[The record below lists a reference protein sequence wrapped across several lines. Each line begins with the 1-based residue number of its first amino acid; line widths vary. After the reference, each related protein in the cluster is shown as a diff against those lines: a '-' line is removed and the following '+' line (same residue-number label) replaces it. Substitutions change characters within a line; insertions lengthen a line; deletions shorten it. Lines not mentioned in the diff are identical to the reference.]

1 MIINPLLTELRSHP
15 RRYLGLAL
23 VVGTLGMFLWTQT
36 ARATTFLVT
45 ETADL
50 ADANLADNFCDVD
63 PGTAGDQCTLRAA
76 VQEANDTFGVD
87 IITLPAG
94 TYILTIT
101 GTDNTSAIGD
111 LDIREDVT
119 INGDGPMS
127 TTIDASGLSP
137 TTDRVLHLIGS
148 GVHVFINDV
157 TITGGNVA
165 ADSGG
170 GIYNQNAELTLHN
183 SWLINNTADIGGGL
197 ANSNGLVT
205 IDASMVTTNTA
216 TTDAGGLHTSGG
228 RLLVI
233 NTRLADNTAAT
244 GGGAFNANGQMSLSG
259 SVISGNTATNGEG
272 GGVVNNGGTLTI
284 TTSSLTGNSA
294 YDGGGL
300 YNHPSST
307 ALISHSA
314 MISNSVSDPSPDPAN
329 GGGFFN
335 AGTVT
340 LLNDTLSGNTATENG
355 GGGFTSAGTTNL
367 NNVTIVLNTANNGGG
382 LRVNG
387 GTLNLK
393 NTLVALNTATL
404 LLAGDDCSGS
414 LTSQGYNLIGIYDP
428 LACTFVAGAGDQ
440 IGSPG
445 TPLDPLIGPLA
456 NNGGPTLTHKL
467 LNGSPAIWAGN
478 PALPGSGGNAC
489 AFDDQRG
496 VARQVLCDI
505 GAYDGSEPPT
515 PTPTA
520 TATRT
525 RTPTPTATSTA
536 TPTSTLT
543 PTPTATSTA
552 TRTAT
557 VTPTQ
562 TLTHT
567 PTNTPTTTATPTSTH
582 TPTPTAT
589 PTSTRTPT
597 PTATATTTRT
607 PTPTNT
613 PTPVVIVVDTAVD
626 ETITNGRCSLRE
638 AILAANTD
646 TAVDACPAGYGHD
659 TISLPAQTY
668 TLTIAGTGED
678 GDLTG
683 DLDITADLTLNGSGA
698 ASTII
703 NANGIDR
710 VFHTLGNVQVTF
722 TNLAIRGGNES
733 TSGGGGLYNSGSSVS
748 LDSVTVISNTST
760 EGGGI
765 YNSGI
770 LTLTASTLMSNT
782 ASNRGG
788 GLRNDFGGLAT
799 LSFANVLTNV
809 ATSNGGGLYSTGA
822 LVVVNS
828 TIANNRSNNDGGG
841 LEIRDSSVS
850 VTSTLTLSNSTVSGN
865 VSVTGGGGAQFRG
878 SSTSG
883 PVVVVIVNT
892 TFSGN
897 STGTSGGG
905 GFRNNTDAQTT
916 LTNVTIANNSA
927 ANNGGGLRN
936 NSTLMVKNV
945 LLANN
950 PTGGNCDNDPF
961 TSLGYNLSSDTS
973 CATSLNGPGDRNNIS
988 PLIGSLANNGG
999 PTLTH
1004 AIPINSPA
1012 SNAGTNVGCPA
1023 TDQRGVTRDAHCD
1036 IGAYEFPT
1044 KMLMLPV
1051 IRR

>member
-1 MIINPLLTELRSHP
+1 MMLNSFLTTLRSHP
-15 RRYLGLAL
+15 HRYLGLAL
-23 VVGTLGMFLWTQT
+23 ALGTLGMLLWAQT

-45 ETADL
+45 VTLDL
-50 ADANLADNFCDVD
+50 ADANLGDNACDVD
-63 PGTAGDQCTLRAA
+63 TGTAGDQCTLRAA
-76 VQEANDTFGVD
+76 IQQANDTVGAD

-94 TYILTIT
+94 TYVLTIT
-101 GTDNTSAIGD
+101 GSDNNSAVGD
-111 LDIREDVT
+111 LDIREDLT
-119 INGDGPMS
+119 INGADAMS
-127 TTIDASGLSP
+127 TIIDASGLLATP
-137 TTDRVLHLIGS
+137 DRVLHVIGS
-148 GVHVFINDV
+148 GVHVVINDV
-157 TITGGNVA
+157 TITSGNVS

-170 GIYNQNAELTLHN
+170 GVYNQNAELTLHN
-183 SWLINNTADIGGGL
+183 SRLINNTAAIGGGL
-197 ANSNGLVT
+197 ANVNGVVT
-205 IDASMVTTNTA
+205 IDASSVTTNTA

-228 RLLVI
+228 RLVVV
-233 NTRLADNTAAT
+233 NTRLADNTADV
-244 GGGAFNANGQMSLSG
+244 GGGGFNASGQMSLSG

-307 ALISHSA
+307 ALVSHSA
-314 MISNSVSDPSPDPAN
+314 IISNSVSDPSADPAN

-335 AGTVT
+335 SGTLT

-355 GGGFTSAGTTNL
+355 GGGFTSAGTTSL
-367 NNVTIVLNTANNGGG
+367 NNVTIALNTANNGGG

-387 GTLNLK
+387 GALTLK

-414 LTSQGYNLIGIYDP
+414 LTSQGYNLIGIHDP
-428 LACTFVAGAGDQ
+428 LACTFVAGSGDQ
-440 IGSPG
+440 TGSPG
-445 TPLDPLIGPLA
+445 TPLNPLIGPLA
-456 NNGGPTLTHKL
+456 NNGGSTLTHML
-467 LNGSPAIWAGN
+467 LNGSNAIWAGN

-496 VARQVLCDI
+496 VARQMLCDI
-505 GAYDGSEPPT
+505 GAYDGNEPPT

-525 RTPTPTATSTA
+525 RTPTTTATSTA
-536 TPTSTLT
+536 TPTSTQT
-543 PTPTATSTA
+543 PTTTATSTS

-562 TLTHT
+562 TLTPT
-567 PTNTPTTTATPTSTH
+567 PTDTPTTTATPTST
-582 TPTPTAT
+582 
-589 PTSTRTPT
+589 R
-597 PTATATTTRT
+597 TATATRT

-613 PTPVVIVVDTAVD
+613 PTPVVIVVDTGSD
-626 ETITNGRCSLRE
+626 ETTVNGQCSLRE

-659 TISLPAQTY
+659 TISLPARTY
-668 TLTIAGTGED
+668 TLTIAGAGED

-683 DLDITADLTLNGSGA
+683 DLDVTADLTLNGSGA

-710 VFHTLGNVQVTF
+710 VFHVHVGAQVTF
-722 TNLAIRGGNES
+722 TNLTIRGGQES
-733 TSGGGGLYNSGSSVS
+733 GSGGGGLHNDLGE
-748 LDSVTVISNTST
+748 VTLLNTTVYANTSAD
-760 EGGGI
+760 GGGI
-765 YNSGI
+765 YNNGL
-770 LTLTASTLMSNT
+770 LTITASSLISNT
-782 ASNRGG
+782 ASSRGG
-788 GLRNDFGGLAT
+788 GLRNTDNGVALLTNA
-799 LSFANVLTNV
+799 SVLTNSV
-809 ATSNGGGLYSTGA
+809 TLASSNGGGLYSTGQ

-828 TIANNRSNNDGGG
+828 TIANNQSANDGGG
-841 LEIRDSSVS
+841 IEIRDSSVS
-850 VTSTLTLSNSTVSGN
+850 LTSTLTLSNSTVSGN
-865 VSVTGGGGAQFRG
+865 VSANGGGGAQFRG
-878 SSTSG
+878 SGSSG

-897 STGTSGGG
+897 STGLSGGG

-916 LTNVTIANNSA
+916 LTNVTIANNNA
-927 ANNGGGLRN
+927 ANNGSGLRSSGTPT
-936 NSTLMVKNV
+936 STLTLRNV

-950 PTGGNCDNDPF
+950 LGNENCDGAF
-961 TSLGYNLSSDTS
+961 TSLGYNLSSDVT
-973 CATSLNGPGDRNNIS
+973 CATSLTGPGDRNNVN
-988 PLIGSLANNGG
+988 PLIGALANNGG

-1004 AIPINSPA
+1004 ATPINSPVT
-1012 SNAGTNVGCPA
+1012 NAGTNAGCPA